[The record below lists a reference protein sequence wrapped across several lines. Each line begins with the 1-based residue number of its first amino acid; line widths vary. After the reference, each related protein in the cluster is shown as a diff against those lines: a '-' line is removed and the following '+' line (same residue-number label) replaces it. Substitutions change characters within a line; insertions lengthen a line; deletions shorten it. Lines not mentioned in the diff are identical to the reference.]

1 MARVGLVL
9 GAGGIVGQAY
19 HAGVLAALELD
30 LGWDPRTADIIVGS
44 SAGSVTGTGLRLG
57 VPAKDLACWSVEG
70 PISDEGA
77 PILEAFGREREH
89 TFPPFEPSTMLRG
102 WRLPSATLLARIAR
116 RPWAFRP
123 TVAAVTLLPAGQVDI
138 SEHASV
144 LDEMVGEE
152 WPENLWLCTVRR
164 DDGKRVAFG
173 RPGAPKATLA
183 QAVLASC
190 AIPGYFKP
198 VRIGTREY
206 IDGGAHSPTNAD
218 ILRKEEL
225 DLVVVSSPMSAA
237 HGRSGTPDAPLRWR
251 AHNQLEREVQRLQAA
266 GTEVVRFEPGPRAL
280 AAMGVNAMAEDRSD
294 RVTREAFFDAG
305 EYATTARVGARLAA
319 LATRPARQALKTSGG
334 APGDA

>member
-30 LGWDPRTADIIVGS
+30 LGWDPRTADLIVGS
-44 SAGSVTGTGLRLG
+44 SAGSVTGTALRLG

-77 PILEAFGREREH
+77 PILEAFGSEPP
-89 TFPPFEPSTMLRG
+89 TFPPFEPSSMLRG
-102 WRLPSATLLARIAR
+102 WRLPSTTLLARIAR

-123 TVAAVTLLPAGQVDI
+123 AVAAMTLMPAGQVDI
-138 SEHASV
+138 TEHGNV
-144 LDEMVGEE
+144 LDEMVGAE
-152 WPENLWLCTVRR
+152 WPEGLWLCTVRR

-173 RPGAPKATLA
+173 RPGSPPATLA
-183 QAVLASC
+183 QAVVASC

-198 VRIGTREY
+198 VQIGNREY

-218 ILRKEEL
+218 ILRNEHL
-225 DLVVVSSPMSAA
+225 DIVVVSSPMSAA
-237 HGRSGTPDAPLRWR
+237 HGRSGAPDAPMRWR
-251 AHNQLEREVQRLQAA
+251 AHNQLQRELQRLQAN
-266 GTEVVRFEPGPRAL
+266 GTEVVRFEPGPRSL
-280 AAMGVNAMAEDRSD
+280 AAMGVNAMADDRSD

-319 LATRPARQALKTSGG
+319 LATRPSRQNLSPAGE
-334 APGDA
+334 